1 MNRVK
6 NETISLRIIHD
17 TKNVGL
23 FGKYSFEI
31 YFVHFVVFY
40 LMLLGYKKFK
50 LKLFSEH
57 DKNVTNIH
65 EEFSQISD
73 ISDPNCL
80 FEDKK

>member
-1 MNRVK
+1 MWDYLESIRLK
-6 NETISLRIIHD
+6 YI
-17 TKNVGL
+17 L
-23 FGKYSFEI
+23 FIFCSFLP
-31 YFVHFVVFY
+31 YAPW
-40 LMLLGYKKFK
+40 LQKKAK